1 MKKIVWVCGIIA
13 GIISVSWGVIGEAV
27 LSDRLSLNTK
37 MIFGYTA
44 MLLGF
49 SLIFVA
55 IKNYR
60 DNHNSGQITFG
71 KALRIGLLITL
82 IASTVY
88 VVIWMIDYSYFVP
101 DYGDKYQAQAI
112 AELKASGAS
121 AAEVQRQAA
130 EITSSMAKYKSSA
143 AFRVIFTYLEI
154 LPVGIVISFI
164 AALILKHKPKPA
176 TANI

>member
-1 MKKIVWVCGIIA
+1 MKKIIWVCGVIA
-13 GIISVSWGVIGEAV
+13 GIISVSWGVVGEG
-27 LSDRLSLNTK
+27 LLGDHLSLHTR
-37 MIFGYTA
+37 MIFGYATMILA
-44 MLLGF
+44 F

-60 DNHNSGQITFG
+60 DTYNHGQVTFG

-88 VVIWMIDYSYFVP
+88 VVVWMIDYSYFVP

-121 AAEVQRQAA
+121 AAEIQRQAA
-130 EITSSMAKYKSSA
+130 EITSSMAKYKSSP
-143 AFRVIFTYLEI
+143 AFRVMFTYLEI
-154 LPVGIVISFI
+154 VPVGIVVSLI
-164 AALILKHKPKPA
+164 AALILKNKPKSVVA
-176 TANI
+176 AA